1 MVYSM
6 KIRQLWEKKSKKKKI
21 LFVVSVIIFF
31 ILIGILIFIFRDTK
45 LSQTIKDGEMYQL
58 KNGIYISDDVDV
70 IFNDQKDITK
80 VRSDLQE
87 IAYDYVYESDLIK
100 KISYSGIYNQLNVDG
115 SVEFTYDDNKLQKLK
130 LINSGYTSYTEE
142 YLFYY
147 NQKQQLIAITNE
159 SNSNG
164 TIGLGKCYLYYD
176 GDYILEECE
185 KNEGQSNYHA
195 QRIYKKQTKKR
206 INFFSEYQFL
216 PFVEYLSFFE
226 NHLGSSYLHFFEK
239 NDNLMTPVFLGMLLH
254 EKVIKNNDGKEI
266 VEGKENYLDKNNH
279 VIKTD
284 LKDYGTTYI
293 KYNDNSFIIWEN
305 NKLMDSYQKSICTSV
320 KEKNK
325 KVGYQVQEKSLTK
338 EQYKDEISEFSDYQL
353 ERELQYM
360 IENWEQVTSE
370 KYQEQFIVAPT
381 IHAIIPTETDQPTLN
396 IEFQVTYSTDNM
408 KYPENKYM
416 DTKLFD
422 YQTNM
427 NVFLNDV
434 NVNSMCNF
442 DTGKCSFSLKNGMNK
457 IEIYAANNYQKSTS
471 ETYQVVFQPSKPQIT
486 LKNNIVNS
494 MITHDGR
501 VMEGD
506 YLYLSLS
513 QPLDQLQLSL
523 YCDNQLWL
531 DYYSLKSNCSI
542 QSDLTYQCYIPQTAD
557 WRYAHTRTHA
567 CYIQVQDQFGQ
578 NSQAFFQINFQ

>member
-1 MVYSM
+1 M

-305 NKLMDSYQKSICTSV
+305 NKLMDSYQKI
-320 KEKNK
+320 
-325 KVGYQVQEKSLTK
+325 
-338 EQYKDEISEFSDYQL
+338 
-353 ERELQYM
+353 
-360 IENWEQVTSE
+360 W
-370 KYQEQFIVAPT
+370 
-381 IHAIIPTETDQPTLN
+381 
-396 IEFQVTYSTDNM
+396 
-408 KYPENKYM
+408 
-416 DTKLFD
+416 
-422 YQTNM
+422 
-427 NVFLNDV
+427 
-434 NVNSMCNF
+434 
-442 DTGKCSFSLKNGMNK
+442 
-457 IEIYAANNYQKSTS
+457 
-471 ETYQVVFQPSKPQIT
+471 
-486 LKNNIVNS
+486 
-494 MITHDGR
+494 
-501 VMEGD
+501 
-506 YLYLSLS
+506 
-513 QPLDQLQLSL
+513 
-523 YCDNQLWL
+523 
-531 DYYSLKSNCSI
+531 
-542 QSDLTYQCYIPQTAD
+542 
-557 WRYAHTRTHA
+557 
-567 CYIQVQDQFGQ
+567 
-578 NSQAFFQINFQ
+578 